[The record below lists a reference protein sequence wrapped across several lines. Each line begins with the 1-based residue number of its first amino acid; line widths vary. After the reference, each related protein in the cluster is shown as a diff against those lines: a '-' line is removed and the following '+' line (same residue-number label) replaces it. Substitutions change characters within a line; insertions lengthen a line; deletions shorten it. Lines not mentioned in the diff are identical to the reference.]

1 VASKNNARENQRF
14 LIDSAELCIQ
24 QWAGLVIRRA
34 SGLFS
39 QPHRLRPL
47 FCAAGYFSQPAVTS
61 LVVGAD
67 VIDAT
72 RGRFF
77 KRRYFRFVFYGL
89 SGWVPGAGL
98 ICAFERTIKG
108 LP

>member
-1 VASKNNARENQRF
+1 
-14 LIDSAELCIQ
+14 
-24 QWAGLVIRRA
+24 
-34 SGLFS
+34 
-39 QPHRLRPL
+39 
-47 FCAAGYFSQPAVTS
+47 VTS